1 VNQRHVT
8 SRAPEVIVA
17 GLGAMGSAALFH
29 LASRGVPALGIDR
42 FSPPH
47 TMGSTHG
54 QSRII
59 REAYYEHPQYVPL
72 VRRAYELWSELE
84 ERSGS
89 AIYRRTGGLMLGPP
103 DGPVVSGSRA
113 SAIAHGLDHEMHTA
127 SEVRSRFP
135 GFTPP
140 DEFVGLWED
149 RAGLLFPEAAV
160 SAHLSLARQ
169 LGAEVRTDT
178 RILSWAAG
186 PTGARVETT
195 QGTFEAAR
203 LVLSLGSWLPS
214 LLGPLGQ
221 SFQVERQFFH
231 WFKPLSD
238 ASRWPVAL
246 WEYRPGGLVYTLPD
260 RSDRVKA
267 GIHHE
272 GTLVDPETVNRE
284 PSPEDETRIRS
295 LLAPYQPAANGPLLD
310 AVVCLYTNTPD
321 HHFVIDWHP
330 THASV
335 LLVSPCSGHGF
346 KFSSAIGEVVAD
358 LVATGRSRFDLSPFS
373 VGRVRR
379 A

>member
-1 VNQRHVT
+1 VIRP
-8 SRAPEVIVA
+8 RADPASDVIVA

-29 LASRGVPALGIDR
+29 LASRGVAALGIDR

-54 QSRII
+54 HSRII

-89 AIYRRTGGLMLGPP
+89 PVYRRTGGLMLGPP
-103 DGPVVSGSRA
+103 EGPVVSGSRT
-113 SAIAHGLDHEMHTA
+113 SAIAHGLDHQMLTA
-127 SEVRSRFP
+127 SEVRARFP

-140 DEFVGLWED
+140 DNFVGLWED

-160 SAHLSLARQ
+160 SAHLSLARR
-169 LGAEVRTDT
+169 LGAEIRTDT
-178 RILSWAAG
+178 RILSWTAG
-186 PTGARVETT
+186 SAGARVETT

-203 LVLSLGSWLPS
+203 LVLSVGSWLPS
-214 LLGPLGQ
+214 LLGSPGQ
-221 SFQVERQFFH
+221 IFQVERQFFH
-231 WFKPLSD
+231 WFKPLLD

-260 RSDRVKA
+260 RADRVKA

-284 PSPEDETRIRS
+284 PHPEDETRIRS
-295 LLAPYQPAANGPLLD
+295 LLAPYQPAANGSLLD
-310 AVVCLYTNTPD
+310 AAVCLYTNTPD

-330 THASV
+330 THSNV

-358 LVATGRSRFDLSPFS
+358 LVTGGRSSFDLSPFS
-373 VGRVRR
+373 VGRVGRV
-379 A
+379 

>member
-1 VNQRHVT
+1 
-8 SRAPEVIVA
+8 
-17 GLGAMGSAALFH
+17 
-29 LASRGVPALGIDR
+29 
-42 FSPPH
+42 
-47 TMGSTHG
+47 
-54 QSRII
+54 
-59 REAYYEHPQYVPL
+59 
-72 VRRAYELWSELE
+72 
-84 ERSGS
+84 
-89 AIYRRTGGLMLGPP
+89 
-103 DGPVVSGSRA
+103 
-113 SAIAHGLDHEMHTA
+113 
-127 SEVRSRFP
+127 
-135 GFTPP
+135 
-140 DEFVGLWED
+140 
-149 RAGLLFPEAAV
+149 
-160 SAHLSLARQ
+160 
-169 LGAEVRTDT
+169 
-178 RILSWAAG
+178 
-186 PTGARVETT
+186 
-195 QGTFEAAR
+195 
-203 LVLSLGSWLPS
+203 
-214 LLGPLGQ
+214 
-221 SFQVERQFFH
+221 
-231 WFKPLSD
+231 
-238 ASRWPVAL
+238 VAL